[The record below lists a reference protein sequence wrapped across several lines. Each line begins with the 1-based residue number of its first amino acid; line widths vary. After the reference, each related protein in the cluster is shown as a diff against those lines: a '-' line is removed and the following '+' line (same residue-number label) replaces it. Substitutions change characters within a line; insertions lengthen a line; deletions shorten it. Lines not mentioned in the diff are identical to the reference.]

1 MKNND
6 IFLFVSLFFFFLL
19 YFCIWQYNPDEISET
34 CLTLQLSEC
43 TLGRNL
49 EKQYVCDMNKK
60 SHILVKLWQ
69 FEDKI
74 PLSSMQI

>member
-6 IFLFVSLFFFFLL
+6 IFLFVSISFLF
-19 YFCIWQYNPDEISET
+19 YFCIWQHNPDGISET

-43 TLGRNL
+43 ILGRNL
-49 EKQYVCDMNKK
+49 EKQHVCDMNKK

-69 FEDKI
+69 FEDKT

>member
-1 MKNND
+1 MKNNE
-6 IFLFVSLFFFFLL
+6 ILPFVCLFFFFLL
-19 YFCIWQYNPDEISET
+19 YFFVWQHDPDGLSET
-34 CLTLQLSEC
+34 CLTLPLSEC
-43 TLGRNL
+43 TLGSNL
-49 EKQYVCDMNKK
+49 EKQHVCDRNKK